1 MFNKIFPK
9 IHAEGYKFLVIA
21 GIITIIFYIFS
32 NFLALIGLLLTVW
45 VYYFFRDPERV
56 IINDDNYLVSPA
68 DGEVIKV
75 EEVNGPKELGL
86 ENKNFKKISI
96 FMNVFDCHVNRIPCS
111 GKIEEILYKPGK
123 FLNASLDKASE
134 DNERNYYK
142 IKDQHGNDIIV
153 VQIAGLVARRIV
165 CESNKDQDLK
175 QGDRIGMIRFGSR
188 ADVYY
193 ENYEP
198 LVKIGQT
205 AIAGETLLAKK
216 IMEPQK
222 KNFKIVSDKKNARV
236 ILPNML
242 TLIGVCIG
250 LTSIRFALDGRFEF
264 AIIAIIFAALI
275 DGLDGRI
282 ARLIKGTS
290 KVGKELDSLTDMIS
304 FGVAPAF
311 IMYFWKLNTLG
322 RFGWLLC
329 LVYVICVALRLAR
342 FNVNSNQESSWRDNF
357 FEGVPSPAGA
367 ILVLTPL
374 IFSLSGFD
382 MIQLNYDLIVP
393 TFFVVI
399 SFLLISKFPSYSFK
413 KIVIPRRTT
422 IFLLFGIV
430 LFFGLLLIYTF
441 NVITISAII
450 YLLLLP
456 ISFFH
461 YQKIKKHHENDRIQD
476 DDDLEDVL

>member
-1 MFNKIFPK
+1 M
-9 IHAEGYKFLVIA
+9 
-21 GIITIIFYIFS
+21 
-32 NFLALIGLLLTVW
+32 LLTVW

-56 IINDDNYLVSPA
+56 IIEDDNYLVSPA

-75 EEVNGPKELGL
+75 EEVDGPKKLVL
-86 ENKNFKKISI
+86 DNKKFKKISI
-96 FMNVFDCHVNRIPCS
+96 FMNVFDCHVNRTPCS
-111 GKIEEILYKPGK
+111 GKVEEILYKPGK
-123 FLNASLDKASE
+123 FFNASLDKASE

-142 IKDQHGNDIIV
+142 LKDKSGNDIIV
-153 VQIAGLVARRIV
+153 VQIAGLIARRIV
-165 CESNKDQDLK
+165 CETDNGQELN

-198 LVKIGQT
+198 LVKLVKKQFQVKLYWLKNKMEQPKNNLKI
-205 AIAGETLLAKK
+205 IA
-216 IMEPQK
+216 
-222 KNFKIVSDKKNARV
+222 DKKNARV

-250 LTSIRFALDGRFEF
+250 LTSIRFALDGKFEF

-322 RFGWLLC
+322 RFGWLVC
-329 LVYVICVALRLAR
+329 LIYVICVALRLAR
-342 FNVNSNQESSWRDNF
+342 FNVNSNQEPSWRDNF
-357 FEGVPSPAGA
+357 FEGVPSPAGG

-374 IFSLSGFD
+374 IISLTNFD
-382 MIQLNYDLIVP
+382 YISINYNIVVP
-393 TFFVVI
+393 AFFVI
-399 SFLLISKFPSYSFK
+399 TSLLLISKFPSYSFK
-413 KIVIPRRTT
+413 KIVIQRKTT
-422 IFLLFGIV
+422 IFLLFGII
-430 LFFGLLLIYTF
+430 LFFGLLLIYPF
-441 NVITISAII
+441 NVIAISSII
-450 YLLLLP
+450 YLALLP

-461 YQKIKKHHENDRIQD
+461 YQTLKKQNLDKNFPED